1 MRLIEV
7 PLTPARVVLPPRGTS
22 LIREGLSRSRMI
34 ACFDFVPCNYDVFYR
49 SLAALSPGTF
59 CEWGSGMAIAT
70 GLAELLGFRSH
81 GIERDEALAAASRQ
95 LLAGLGFQAT
105 IETGDYLVLGYRA
118 DVYFVYCWP
127 GQMEQVK
134 RRFEDIAPDEA
145 RLLIG
150 YGAEDI
156 RCMIRTPDETQPIR
170 T

>member
-1 MRLIEV
+1 MQIKVNGRPVEIFAG
-7 PLTPARVVLPPRGTS
+7 ARVRDVVRKY
-22 LIREGLSRSRMI
+22 SRTEWGRVRKGI
-34 ACFDFVPCNYDVFYR
+34 KTVRDAH
-49 SLAALSPGTF
+49 LAAGDVF

-95 LLAGLGFQAT
+95 LLAEFGFQAT
-105 IETGDYLVLGYRA
+105 VETGDYLVLESRA

-145 RLLIG
+145 RLLICH
-150 YGAEDI
+150 GAEDI
-156 RCMIRTPDETQPIR
+156 RCMIRTPGR
-170 T
+170 TR